1 MPASKQTDQVSV
13 AGEGKRSVRDRLG
26 ARTWTFLILAI
37 VAILLFLIVNIPAV
51 TTFFQK
57 FGGHVAPM

>member
-37 VAILLFLIVNIPAV
+37 VAILLFLIV
-51 TTFFQK
+51 TF
-57 FGGHVAPM
+57 PP

>member
-13 AGEGKRSVRDRLG
+13 VGEGKRSVRDRLG

-57 FGGHVAPM
+57 FGGMSRRL